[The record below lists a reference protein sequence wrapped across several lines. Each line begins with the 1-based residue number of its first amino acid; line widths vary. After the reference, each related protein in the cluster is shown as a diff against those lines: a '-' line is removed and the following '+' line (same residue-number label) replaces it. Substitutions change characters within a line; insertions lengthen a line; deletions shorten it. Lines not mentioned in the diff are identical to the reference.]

1 MNYGH
6 VRGLALSIYTF
17 GVVQLRQGLK
27 GHMKENWTREQLVDI
42 LLGML
47 NDRRVLNFMIP
58 QLSPFRNGKCE
69 ISRGCSIWRGK

>member
-6 VRGLALSIYTF
+6 VRGLTLSIYTF
-17 GVVQLRQGLK
+17 GVVQLRQGLI

-58 QLSPFRNGKCE
+58 QLSPFSKWKMRDF
-69 ISRGCSIWRGK
+69 